1 MINRLDSIRR
11 ELEDSWVGPAGFYSS
26 APSLD
31 EATED
36 VTHELITMESRTPKR
51 VHVTHNGRIIK
62 GTKGYAKLANDE
74 ENGVLAYECHG
85 RHVKLITVLNYDME
99 DVMDLGAWQIAE
111 TVARSINGGK

>member
-11 ELEDSWVGPAGFYSS
+11 ELEDSWVGPVGFYSS

-51 VHVTHNGRIIK
+51 VHVIHNGRIIK
-62 GTKGYAKLANDE
+62 GTKGYAKLANNE
-74 ENGVLAYECHG
+74 ENEVLAYECHG
-85 RHVKLITVLNYDME
+85 RHGKLITVLNYDME

-111 TVARSINGGK
+111 TVVRAINGGK